1 MVASSR
7 SRPLFFFTPFRKK
20 FTFFPIFRF
29 LGVVSG
35 RTHNTIGFD
44 DLAESKEFRQF
55 FVIVK
60 ELTGILVEL
69 VSPDGTRI
77 KRLFSKQAENPVCRL
92 VYSRPQGRRACISTD
107 LRHVQQAACRKQAF
121 HYLCHAGLFDMVMP
135 IMINGEHVAT
145 IICGQVLPK
154 PHSEQ
159 GCRQLERKLKPLGL
173 PPSALRKA
181 YFGSPHCSLDKF
193 KIIMNLFSFFV
204 EHFGEISWRLKQARQ
219 EDIIPIQRAQRFI
232 HDHFQEPITLHDV
245 ARSASLSPNY
255 FSTLFHNMAG
265 TTVKHYLQT
274 IRANAAKQ
282 LLTLT
287 PKRITDIAF
296 EVGFSNQTDF
306 NRVFKK
312 REGCSPRQYRQSYK
326 GRFSADNSRRTTQ

>member
-1 MVASSR
+1 MSSR
-7 SRPLFFFTPFRKK
+7 TY
-20 FTFFPIFRF
+20 
-29 LGVVSG
+29 
-35 RTHNTIGFD
+35 NTIGFD

-77 KRLFSKQAENPVCRL
+77 KRLFSKQAETPVCRL
-92 VYSRPQGRRACISTD
+92 VYSRPQGRQACLNTD
-107 LRHVQQAACRKQAF
+107 LRHVRQAACQKRAF
-121 HYLCHAGLFDMVMP
+121 HYLCHAGLIDMVMP

-145 IICGQVLPK
+145 IICGQVLPR

-159 GCRQLERKLKPLGL
+159 GRRQLERKLKSLGL
-173 PPSALRKA
+173 PPSAIRKA
-181 YFGSPHCSLDKF
+181 YDDSPYCSLDKF

-219 EDIIPIQRAQRFI
+219 EDIIPIQQAQRFI
-232 HDHFQEPITLHDV
+232 HNHFHDPITLHDI
-245 ARSASLSPNY
+245 ALSASLSTNY
-255 FSTLFHNMAG
+255 FSTLFHKMAG

-326 GRFSADNSRRTTQ
+326 GRFSAGNSRRSIQ

>member
-1 MVASSR
+1 
-7 SRPLFFFTPFRKK
+7 
-20 FTFFPIFRF
+20 
-29 LGVVSG
+29 VSG

-77 KRLFSKQAENPVCRL
+77 KRLFSKRAENPVCRL
-92 VYSRPQGRRACISTD
+92 VYSRTEGRRACVNTD
-107 LRHVQQAACRKQAF
+107 LRHVQLAASRKQAF
-121 HYLCHAGLFDMVMP
+121 HYLCHAGLIDMVMP

-145 IICGQVLPK
+145 IICGQVLPR

-159 GCRQLERKLKPLGL
+159 GCRQLARRLKPLGL
-173 PPSALRKA
+173 PAAALRKA
-181 YFGSPHCSLDKF
+181 YYDSPHCSLDKF
-193 KIIMNLFSFFV
+193 RIIMNLFSFFV

-219 EDIIPIQRAQRFI
+219 EEIIPIQRAQRFI
-232 HDHFQEPITLHDV
+232 HDHFQEPITLQDV
-245 ARSASLSPNY
+245 ARSAALSPNY
-255 FSTLFHNMAG
+255 FSTLFHKMAG
-265 TTVKHYLQT
+265 TTVKHYLQV

-312 REGCSPRQYRQSYK
+312 REGCSPRQYRQSNK
-326 GRFSADNSRRTTQ
+326 GRFSADPSRRSTP

>member
-1 MVASSR
+1 M
-7 SRPLFFFTPFRKK
+7 
-20 FTFFPIFRF
+20 
-29 LGVVSG
+29 SG
-35 RTHNTIGFD
+35 KQHNRIGFD

-60 ELTGILVEL
+60 ALTGILVEL

-77 KRLFSKQAENPVCRL
+77 KRLFSRPAESPVCRL
-92 VYSRPQGRRACISTD
+92 VYSHPRGRQACIHTD

-121 HYLCHAGLFDMVMP
+121 HYLCHAGLIDMVMP

-154 PHSEQ
+154 PHSKQ
-159 GCRQLERKLKPLGL
+159 GYKQLERKLKPLGFS
-173 PPSALRKA
+173 PSVLRKA
-181 YFGSPHCSLDKF
+181 YWNSPHCSLDKF

-219 EDIIPIQRAQRFI
+219 EDIIPIQQAQRFI
-232 HDHFQEPITLHDV
+232 HDHFQEPITLRDV
-245 ARSASLSPNY
+245 AQSASLSPNY
-255 FSTLFHNMAG
+255 FSSLFHKMAG

-312 REGCSPRQYRQSYK
+312 REGCSPRQYRQSFK